1 MITLKTHHSIPPP
14 AHPQGFNKCVWMES
28 GVVSYKLC
36 PFQYNCEACP
46 FDQALRARTTPSVRN
61 GSVRGESKR
70 R

>member
-36 PFQYNCEACP
+36 DFEYTCEACP
-46 FDQALRARTTPSVRN
+46 FDRALREGTPS
-61 GSVRGESKR
+61 SVSHRSAKEESKR